1 MGLLTLSAIFLF
13 GGCGQK
19 TPVETVAPPATEASS
34 VPSTTEARKQ
44 KENLET
50 ILVLGLDKNEYPD
63 DSRAYINDMQ
73 GDFNLLLVLD
83 HSTNTC
89 SPLLLNRDTMT
100 EITRLG
106 VFGDEAGT
114 FTGQLALAHTYGSG
128 GSDSC
133 LNAKKAVSKLLGGV
147 SIDHYMSFTMDSVP
161 TVNDSVGGV
170 TVTVL
175 DDFKN
180 NPDLRKGEEVTLHG
194 EEALLYVR
202 GRQNAGDQTNL
213 NRMKRQEQ
221 YMTALM
227 AKLMDAARGDADFL
241 TKLTFRLGDSFQT
254 DYSVNQLQTLADTLL
269 EAKIESFLTIDG
281 EAKKGE
287 EFMEYY
293 VDATSLEKTIQTL
306 FYE

>member
-1 MGLLTLSAIFLF
+1 MGLLTLSAIFLL
-13 GGCGQK
+13 GGCGKKQPAET
-19 TPVETVAPPATEASS
+19 TPAPTAETTA
-34 VPSTTEARKQ
+34 VPSTEETPKL
-44 KENLET
+44 KENLES

-73 GDFNLLLVLD
+73 ADFNLLLVID
-83 HSTNTC
+83 HNTNTC

-106 VFGDEAGT
+106 VFGGEAGT

-133 LNAKKAVSKLLGGV
+133 LNAKKAVSNLLGGV

-161 TVNDSVGGV
+161 TVNDAVGGV

-175 DDFKN
+175 DDFGD
-180 NPDLRKGEEVTLHG
+180 NPDLVKGEEVTLKG
-194 EEALLYVR
+194 ENALVYVR
-202 GRQNAGDQTNL
+202 ARKNAGDQTNL
-213 NRMKRQEQ
+213 SRMKRQEQ

-227 AKLMDAARGDADFL
+227 GKLMEAAKAGSDFL
-241 TKLTFRLGDSFQT
+241 TKLTLKLGDSFQT
-254 DYSVNQLQTLADTLL
+254 DYSVNQLQSLEELL
-269 EAKIESFLTIDG
+269 LDAKIEPFMTIDG
-281 EAKKGE
+281 QAKKGE

-293 VDATSLEKTIQTL
+293 VDTDSLEKTIQTL
-306 FYE
+306 FYQ

>member
-13 GGCGQK
+13 GGCGK
-19 TPVETVAPPATEASS
+19 KAPIETVAPPATEASS

-133 LNAKKAVSKLLGGV
+133 LNSKRAVQDLLGED
-147 SIDHYMSFTMDSVP
+147 IDHYMSFTMESVP
-161 TVNDSVGGV
+161 TVNDAVGGV
-170 TVTVL
+170 AVTVL
-175 DDFKN
+175 EDFGENYPQLK
-180 NPDLRKGEEVTLHG
+180 KGEEVLLTG
-194 EEALLYVR
+194 ENALVYVR
-202 GRQNAGDQTNL
+202 GRQNVGDQTNSG
-213 NRMKRQEQ
+213 RMERQEQ
-221 YMTALM
+221 YMSALIEKLRSC
-227 AKLMDAARGDADFL
+227 AKENPDFL
-241 TKLTFRLGDSFQT
+241 TNLTLKLGDAFQT
-254 DYSVNQLQTLADTLL
+254 DYTVSQLQALSELLLDCQIEPFVTLT
-269 EAKIESFLTIDG
+269 G
-281 EAKKGE
+281 ETRKGE
-287 EFMEYY
+287 EFMEFY
-293 VDATSLEKTIQTL
+293 VDEAALAQTVQNI
-306 FYE
+306 FYQ